1 MVPISL
7 TLDQLTQDRE
17 REEKLL
23 LQKQKSKFGRDSEFY
38 KQELKARRQE
48 GLNEL
53 LALNRG
59 ASWGYK
65 DLGQTVA
72 GRESVSSLY
81 ARTSYADRQLLMPKP
96 EQPKDEKVPDLGSRL
111 SRTISSLSR
120 SISGVSAQPEEKEQR
135 ADSSATGF
143 RPPSSRGDLI
153 TLKIVLKY
161 LDCTKQELDI
171 AIHKSRDVQD
181 VHQRTTQWLC
191 EKFHFQPQEGQ

>member
-1 MVPISL
+1 
-7 TLDQLTQDRE
+7 
-17 REEKLL
+17 
-23 LQKQKSKFGRDSEFY
+23 
-38 KQELKARRQE
+38 
-48 GLNEL
+48 
-53 LALNRG
+53 
-59 ASWGYK
+59 
-65 DLGQTVA
+65 
-72 GRESVSSLY
+72 
-81 ARTSYADRQLLMPKP
+81 MPKP

-120 SISGVSAQPEEKEQR
+120 SISGVSAKPEEKELPG
-135 ADSSATGF
+135 DSSATGF

-191 EKFHFQPQEGQ
+191 EKFHFQPQEGQKFDLFYKNRKVDVSKSLKDAEITDDATIFV